1 MFEKE
6 ISFIKSLFNKENIAL
21 HEPCFIG
28 NEKKYL
34 LECIDSGFVSSVGEF
49 VTRFE
54 EALKEKT
61 KARFVIATNTG
72 TAALHIALLANGI
85 DENCEVITQSIS
97 FVATANA
104 IAYTGAKPVF
114 LDIDENTLSLSPKAL
129 EHFLEN
135 QTYQKDNLSYNKT
148 THKPIKACVIMHTF
162 GLSAHIK
169 AIKELCEKYH
179 ILLIEDAAE
188 ALGSTYENKAL
199 GTFGKCGI
207 LSFNGNKIITGGC
220 GGAILSDDE
229 NLAKLA
235 RHLSTTAKIPHPYE
249 YDHDR
254 IAYNYRLCNINAAI
268 LLAGLENLELF
279 LENKRELAK
288 IYKDF
293 FKNHDK
299 CKFIDEKSNEKS
311 NFWLNTLLFKD
322 ENLRNIF
329 LEECLKN
336 NIFVRPVWK
345 SLPSLKAF
353 QNCQSNE
360 LINTKKLEKRLIN
373 LPSSVRIEIKRN
385 DGCILYFC
393 HYSFIF
399 LDHIF
404 IVKSF

>member
-54 EALKEKT
+54 ETLKEKT

-85 DENCEVITQSIS
+85 DENCEVITQSMS

-104 IAYTGAKPVF
+104 IAYTGAKPIF

-311 NFWLNTLLFKD
+311 NFWLNTLLFKN

-373 LPSSVRIEIKRN
+373 LPSSVRIANKKE
-385 DGCILYFC
+385 
-393 HYSFIF
+393 
-399 LDHIF
+399 
-404 IVKSF
+404 

>member
-188 ALGSTYENKAL
+188 ALGSTYENKTL

-229 NLAKLA
+229 NLVKLA

-249 YDHDR
+249 YDHDM
-254 IAYNYRLCNINAAI
+254 IAYNYRLCNVNAAI
-268 LLAGLENLELF
+268 LLAGLENLEPF

-299 CKFIDEKSNEKS
+299 CEFIDEKSNEKS

-353 QNCQSNE
+353 QDCQSDE
-360 LINTKKLEKRLIN
+360 LINTKNLEKRLVN
-373 LPSSVRIEIKRN
+373 LPSSVRIANKKE
-385 DGCILYFC
+385 
-393 HYSFIF
+393 
-399 LDHIF
+399 
-404 IVKSF
+404 

>member
-179 ILLIEDAAE
+179 IFLIEDAAE
-188 ALGSTYENKAL
+188 ALGSTYENKTL

-229 NLAKLA
+229 NLVKLA

-336 NIFVRPVWK
+336 NIFVRPIWK

-360 LINTKKLEKRLIN
+360 LINTKNLEKRLVN
-373 LPSSVRIEIKRN
+373 LPSSVRIANKKE
-385 DGCILYFC
+385 
-393 HYSFIF
+393 
-399 LDHIF
+399 
-404 IVKSF
+404 

>member
-1 MFEKE
+1 MFKKE

-135 QTYQKDNLSYNKT
+135 QTYRKDNLSYNKT
-148 THKPIKACVIMHTF
+148 THKLIKACVIMHTF

-268 LLAGLENLELF
+268 LFAGLENLELF

-299 CKFIDEKSNEKS
+299 CQFIDEKSNEKS
-311 NFWLNTLLFKD
+311 NFWLNTLLFKN

-373 LPSSVRIEIKRN
+373 LPSSVRIK
-385 DGCILYFC
+385 
-393 HYSFIF
+393 
-399 LDHIF
+399 
-404 IVKSF
+404 K

>member
-148 THKPIKACVIMHTF
+148 THKLIKACVIMHTF

-169 AIKELCEKYH
+169 ALKELCEKYR

-249 YDHDR
+249 YDHDM
-254 IAYNYRLCNINAAI
+254 IAYNYRLCNVNAAI
-268 LLAGLENLELF
+268 LLAGLENLEPF

-299 CKFIDEKSNEKS
+299 CEFIDEKSNEKS

-353 QNCQSNE
+353 QDCQSDE
-360 LINTKKLEKRLIN
+360 LINTKNLEKRLVN
-373 LPSSVRIEIKRN
+373 LPSSVRRK
-385 DGCILYFC
+385 
-393 HYSFIF
+393 
-399 LDHIF
+399 
-404 IVKSF
+404 

>member
-1 MFEKE
+1 MFKKE

-329 LEECLKN
+329 LEECLENK
-336 NIFVRPVWK
+336 IFSRPIWK

-353 QNCQSNE
+353 QNCQSDE
-360 LINTKKLEKRLIN
+360 LINTKNLEKRLIN
-373 LPSSVRIEIKRN
+373 LPSSIRRN
-385 DGCILYFC
+385 
-393 HYSFIF
+393 
-399 LDHIF
+399 
-404 IVKSF
+404 

>member
-135 QTYQKDNLSYNKT
+135 ETYQKNSFSYNKT

-268 LLAGLENLELF
+268 LFAGLENLELF

-311 NFWLNTLLFKD
+311 NFWLNTLLFKN

-373 LPSSVRIEIKRN
+373 LPSSVRIANKKE
-385 DGCILYFC
+385 
-393 HYSFIF
+393 
-399 LDHIF
+399 
-404 IVKSF
+404 

>member
-1 MFEKE
+1 MFKKE

-61 KARFVIATNTG
+61 KARFAIATNTG

-135 QTYQKDNLSYNKT
+135 QTYQKNNLSYNKT
-148 THKPIKACVIMHTF
+148 THKLIKACVIMHTF

-229 NLAKLA
+229 NLVKLA

-336 NIFVRPVWK
+336 NIFVRPIWK

-360 LINTKKLEKRLIN
+360 LINTKNLEKRLVN
-373 LPSSVRIEIKRN
+373 LPSSVRIANKKE
-385 DGCILYFC
+385 
-393 HYSFIF
+393 
-399 LDHIF
+399 
-404 IVKSF
+404 

>member
-34 LECIDSGFVSSVGEF
+34 LECIDSGFVSSIGEF

-268 LLAGLENLELF
+268 LFAGLENLELF

-311 NFWLNTLLFKD
+311 NFWLNTLLFKN

-373 LPSSVRIEIKRN
+373 LPSSIRIANKKE
-385 DGCILYFC
+385 
-393 HYSFIF
+393 
-399 LDHIF
+399 
-404 IVKSF
+404 

>member
-1 MFEKE
+1 MFKKE

-148 THKPIKACVIMHTF
+148 THKLIKACVIMHTF

-235 RHLSTTAKIPHPYE
+235 RHLSTTAKFPHPYE

-268 LLAGLENLELF
+268 LFAGLENLELF

-311 NFWLNTLLFKD
+311 NFWLNTLLFKN

-373 LPSSVRIEIKRN
+373 LPSSVRIANKKE
-385 DGCILYFC
+385 
-393 HYSFIF
+393 
-399 LDHIF
+399 
-404 IVKSF
+404 

>member
-61 KARFVIATNTG
+61 KTRFVIATNTG

-373 LPSSVRIEIKRN
+373 LPSSVRIANKKE
-385 DGCILYFC
+385 
-393 HYSFIF
+393 
-399 LDHIF
+399 
-404 IVKSF
+404 

>member
-268 LLAGLENLELF
+268 LFAGLENLELF

-311 NFWLNTLLFKD
+311 NFWLNTLLFKN

-373 LPSSVRIEIKRN
+373 LPSSVRRK
-385 DGCILYFC
+385 
-393 HYSFIF
+393 
-399 LDHIF
+399 
-404 IVKSF
+404 

>member
-61 KARFVIATNTG
+61 KARFIIATNTG

-85 DENCEVITQSIS
+85 DENCEIITQSIS

-104 IAYTGAKPVF
+104 IAYTGAKPIF

-135 QTYQKDNLSYNKT
+135 QTYQKNNLSYNKT

-162 GLSAHIK
+162 GLSAHVK

-235 RHLSTTAKIPHPYE
+235 RHLSTTAKIPHLYE

-254 IAYNYRLCNINAAI
+254 VAYNYRLCNINAAI
-268 LLAGLENLELF
+268 LLAGLENLEFF

-353 QNCQSNE
+353 QNYQSDD
-360 LINTKKLEKRLIN
+360 LLNTKNLEKRLVN
-373 LPSSVRIEIKRN
+373 LPSSVRIKE
-385 DGCILYFC
+385 
-393 HYSFIF
+393 
-399 LDHIF
+399 
-404 IVKSF
+404 

>member
-1 MFEKE
+1 MFKKE

-148 THKPIKACVIMHTF
+148 THKLIKACVIMHTF

-268 LLAGLENLELF
+268 LFAGLENLELF

-329 LEECLKN
+329 LEECLEN

-373 LPSSVRIEIKRN
+373 LPSSVRIANKKE
-385 DGCILYFC
+385 
-393 HYSFIF
+393 
-399 LDHIF
+399 
-404 IVKSF
+404 

>member
-1 MFEKE
+1 MFKKE

-268 LLAGLENLELF
+268 LFAGLENLELF

-299 CKFIDEKSNEKS
+299 CKFIDEKSNERS
-311 NFWLNTLLFKD
+311 NFWLNTLLFKN

-353 QNCQSNE
+353 QNCQSDE
-360 LINTKKLEKRLIN
+360 LINTKNLEKRLVN
-373 LPSSVRIEIKRN
+373 LPSSVRRN
-385 DGCILYFC
+385 
-393 HYSFIF
+393 
-399 LDHIF
+399 
-404 IVKSF
+404 

>member
-1 MFEKE
+1 MFKKE

-268 LLAGLENLELF
+268 LFAGLENLELF

-299 CKFIDEKSNEKS
+299 CQFIDEKSNEKS
-311 NFWLNTLLFKD
+311 NFWLNTLLFKN

-373 LPSSVRIEIKRN
+373 LPSSVRIK
-385 DGCILYFC
+385 
-393 HYSFIF
+393 
-399 LDHIF
+399 
-404 IVKSF
+404 K

>member
-61 KARFVIATNTG
+61 KTRFVIATNTG

-129 EHFLEN
+129 EYFLEN

-148 THKPIKACVIMHTF
+148 THKLIKACVIMHTF

-373 LPSSVRIEIKRN
+373 LPSNVRIANKKE
-385 DGCILYFC
+385 
-393 HYSFIF
+393 
-399 LDHIF
+399 
-404 IVKSF
+404 

>member
-1 MFEKE
+1 MFKKE

-373 LPSSVRIEIKRN
+373 LPSSVRIANKKE
-385 DGCILYFC
+385 
-393 HYSFIF
+393 
-399 LDHIF
+399 
-404 IVKSF
+404 

>member
-135 QTYQKDNLSYNKT
+135 QTYQKDNLSYNK

-373 LPSSVRIEIKRN
+373 LPSSVRIANKKE
-385 DGCILYFC
+385 
-393 HYSFIF
+393 
-399 LDHIF
+399 
-404 IVKSF
+404 

>member
-54 EALKEKT
+54 EALKERT

-311 NFWLNTLLFKD
+311 NFWLNTLLFKN

-336 NIFVRPVWK
+336 NIFVRPIWK

-373 LPSSVRIEIKRN
+373 LPSSVRIANKKE
-385 DGCILYFC
+385 
-393 HYSFIF
+393 
-399 LDHIF
+399 
-404 IVKSF
+404 

>member
-61 KARFVIATNTG
+61 KTRFVIATNTG
-72 TAALHIALLANGI
+72 TAALHIALLANDI

-268 LLAGLENLELF
+268 LFAGLENLELF

-373 LPSSVRIEIKRN
+373 LPSSVRIANKKE
-385 DGCILYFC
+385 
-393 HYSFIF
+393 
-399 LDHIF
+399 
-404 IVKSF
+404 

>member
-6 ISFIKSLFNKENIAL
+6 ISFIKSLFNQENIAL

-34 LECIDSGFVSSVGEF
+34 LECIDNGFVSSVGEF

-148 THKPIKACVIMHTF
+148 THKLIKACVIMHTF

-336 NIFVRPVWK
+336 NIFVRPIWK

-360 LINTKKLEKRLIN
+360 LINTKNLEKRLVN
-373 LPSSVRIEIKRN
+373 LPSSVRIANKKE
-385 DGCILYFC
+385 
-393 HYSFIF
+393 
-399 LDHIF
+399 
-404 IVKSF
+404 

>member
-1 MFEKE
+1 MFKKE

-311 NFWLNTLLFKD
+311 NFWLNTLLFKN

-353 QNCQSNE
+353 QDCQSDE

-373 LPSSVRIEIKRN
+373 LPSSVRIANKKE
-385 DGCILYFC
+385 
-393 HYSFIF
+393 
-399 LDHIF
+399 
-404 IVKSF
+404 

>member
-279 LENKRELAK
+279 LENKIELAK

-373 LPSSVRIEIKRN
+373 LPSSVRIANKKE
-385 DGCILYFC
+385 
-393 HYSFIF
+393 
-399 LDHIF
+399 
-404 IVKSF
+404 

>member
-169 AIKELCEKYH
+169 AIKELCEKYR

-353 QNCQSNE
+353 QDCQSDE
-360 LINTKKLEKRLIN
+360 LINTKNLEKRLVN
-373 LPSSVRIEIKRN
+373 LPSSVRRK
-385 DGCILYFC
+385 
-393 HYSFIF
+393 
-399 LDHIF
+399 
-404 IVKSF
+404 

>member
-61 KARFVIATNTG
+61 KTRFVIATNTG
-72 TAALHIALLANGI
+72 TAALHIALLANDI

-148 THKPIKACVIMHTF
+148 THKLIKACVIMHTF

-373 LPSSVRIEIKRN
+373 LPSSVRIK
-385 DGCILYFC
+385 
-393 HYSFIF
+393 
-399 LDHIF
+399 
-404 IVKSF
+404 K

>member
-61 KARFVIATNTG
+61 KTRFVIATNTG

-148 THKPIKACVIMHTF
+148 THKPIKACVVMHTF
-162 GLSAHIK
+162 GLSADIEK
-169 AIKELCEKYH
+169 LCEICKNYN
-179 ILLIEDAAE
+179 IFLIEDAAE
-188 ALGSTYENKAL
+188 ALGSTYKNKAL

-207 LSFNGNKIITGGC
+207 LSFNGNKIITGGS
-220 GGAILSDDE
+220 GGAILCDDE
-229 NLAKLA
+229 NLANLA

-268 LLAGLENLELF
+268 LFAGLENLELF

-311 NFWLNTLLFKD
+311 NFWLNTLLFKN

-373 LPSSVRIEIKRN
+373 LPSSVRIANKKE
-385 DGCILYFC
+385 
-393 HYSFIF
+393 
-399 LDHIF
+399 
-404 IVKSF
+404 

>member
-360 LINTKKLEKRLIN
+360 LINTKNLEKRLIN
-373 LPSSVRIEIKRN
+373 LPSSVRIAN
-385 DGCILYFC
+385 
-393 HYSFIF
+393 
-399 LDHIF
+399 
-404 IVKSF
+404 

>member
-6 ISFIKSLFNKENIAL
+6 ISFIKSLFNQENIAL

-61 KARFVIATNTG
+61 KARFAIATNTG

-135 QTYQKDNLSYNKT
+135 QTYQKDNLNYNKT
-148 THKPIKACVIMHTF
+148 THKLIKACVIMHTF

-311 NFWLNTLLFKD
+311 NFWLNTLLFKN

-336 NIFVRPVWK
+336 NIFVRPIWK

-360 LINTKKLEKRLIN
+360 LINTKNLEKRLVN
-373 LPSSVRIEIKRN
+373 LPSSVRIK
-385 DGCILYFC
+385 
-393 HYSFIF
+393 
-399 LDHIF
+399 
-404 IVKSF
+404 K

>member
-1 MFEKE
+1 MFKKE

-220 GGAILSDDE
+220 GGTILSDDE

-373 LPSSVRIEIKRN
+373 LPSSVRIANKKE
-385 DGCILYFC
+385 
-393 HYSFIF
+393 
-399 LDHIF
+399 
-404 IVKSF
+404 

>member
-6 ISFIKSLFNKENIAL
+6 ISFIKSLFNKENIPL

-49 VTRFE
+49 VSRFE

-61 KARFVIATNTG
+61 KARFVVATNTG
-72 TAALHIALLANGI
+72 TAALHIALVANNI

-104 IAYTGAKPVF
+104 IAYTGARAIF

-129 EHFLEN
+129 ENFLEN
-135 QTYQKDNLSYNKT
+135 HTYQKDGFTYNKT
-148 THKPIKACVIMHTF
+148 SHQCIKACVVMHTF

-169 AIKELCEKYH
+169 AIKELCEKYN
-179 ILLIEDAAE
+179 IILIEDAAE

-235 RHLSTTAKIPHPYE
+235 RHLSTTAKIPHTYE
-249 YDHDR
+249 YNHDM
-254 IAYNYRLCNINAAI
+254 IGYNYRLCNVNAAI

-293 FKNHDK
+293 FKNNDK

-322 ENLRNIF
+322 KNLRNVF

-336 NIFVRPVWK
+336 NIFARPVWK

-353 QNCQSNE
+353 QNCQSDE
-360 LINTKKLEKRLIN
+360 LINTKNLEKRLVN
-373 LPSSVRIEIKRN
+373 LPSSVRIMQDYDQK
-385 DGCILYFC
+385 
-393 HYSFIF
+393 
-399 LDHIF
+399 
-404 IVKSF
+404 

>member
-1 MFEKE
+1 MFKKE

-169 AIKELCEKYH
+169 ALKELCEKYR

-199 GTFGKCGI
+199 GTFGKCGF

-373 LPSSVRIEIKRN
+373 LPSSVRIANKKE
-385 DGCILYFC
+385 
-393 HYSFIF
+393 
-399 LDHIF
+399 
-404 IVKSF
+404 

>member
-148 THKPIKACVIMHTF
+148 THKLIKACVIMHTF
-162 GLSAHIK
+162 GLSTHIK

-336 NIFVRPVWK
+336 NIFVRPIWK

-360 LINTKKLEKRLIN
+360 LINTKNLEKRLVN
-373 LPSSVRIEIKRN
+373 LPSSVRIANKKE
-385 DGCILYFC
+385 
-393 HYSFIF
+393 
-399 LDHIF
+399 
-404 IVKSF
+404 

>member
-61 KARFVIATNTG
+61 KTRFVIATNTG

-135 QTYQKDNLSYNKT
+135 QTYRKDNLSYNKT
-148 THKPIKACVIMHTF
+148 THKLIKACVIMHTF

-373 LPSSVRIEIKRN
+373 LPSSIRIVNKKE
-385 DGCILYFC
+385 
-393 HYSFIF
+393 
-399 LDHIF
+399 
-404 IVKSF
+404 

>member
-135 QTYQKDNLSYNKT
+135 QTYQKDNLNYNKT

-311 NFWLNTLLFKD
+311 NFWLNTLLFKN

-353 QNCQSNE
+353 QNRQSNE

-373 LPSSVRIEIKRN
+373 LPSSVRIK
-385 DGCILYFC
+385 
-393 HYSFIF
+393 
-399 LDHIF
+399 
-404 IVKSF
+404 K

>member
-104 IAYTGAKPVF
+104 IAYTGAKPIF

-373 LPSSVRIEIKRN
+373 LPSSVRRN
-385 DGCILYFC
+385 
-393 HYSFIF
+393 
-399 LDHIF
+399 
-404 IVKSF
+404 

>member
-1 MFEKE
+1 MFKKE

-148 THKPIKACVIMHTF
+148 THKLIKACVIMHTF

-188 ALGSTYENKAL
+188 ALGSTYENKVL

-311 NFWLNTLLFKD
+311 NFWLNTLLFKN

-373 LPSSVRIEIKRN
+373 LPSSVRIANKKE
-385 DGCILYFC
+385 
-393 HYSFIF
+393 
-399 LDHIF
+399 
-404 IVKSF
+404 